1 VDTLSI
7 ILITDITHNFLDTG
21 DNMPDEKILLLLNYM
36 GKELDLEPKILKRTL
51 KEIGIKEVYVGKL
64 QDNAI
69 HITCFAKWKSSQ
81 VDKKKAEIEKKIPKM
96 RVVQIEPLTRL

>member
-1 VDTLSI
+1 MPI
-7 ILITDITHNFLDTG
+7 RLITDITHDFLDIG

-36 GKELDLEPKILKRTL
+36 GKELDLEPRILKKTL
-51 KEIGIKEVYVGKL
+51 KEIGIKQVYVGKL

-81 VDKKKAEIEKKIPKM
+81 VDKKAEIEKKIPKM

>member
-1 VDTLSI
+1 MPI
-7 ILITDITHNFLDTG
+7 RLITDITYNFLDIG

-36 GKELDLEPKILKRTL
+36 GKELDLEPRILKKTL
-51 KEIGIKEVYVGKL
+51 KEIGIKQVYVGKL